1 MSNAPNSRDLLP
13 PDAVA
18 ALRWATVDSGVIRGS
33 ALHAEV
39 AQRMAARLPLFRD
52 PPQVWLDW
60 FPALGGGLAQPL
72 TQSLWPKAQCWIHEP
87 SDSRR
92 AKVLGRDQL
101 PWFKR
106 WFTPTPP
113 VWRPGQAAPVDL
125 LWSNL
130 GLHAQ
135 HHPAEWLTAWREAL
149 RVNGALVFSVL
160 GPDSFLELRDL
171 YDQLAWPA
179 PCQDWMDMHDWGD
192 SLLKQGWVDPVMD
205 MERLVFTYASAN
217 DLIRDLRLW
226 GRNLHPHRYP
236 ALRGRGW
243 HRALLEALEQ
253 RRLARPDQRLRLT
266 LEVIYGH
273 ALRGADRQSL
283 PATQSI
289 PLDEVVKSIRNRSGG
304 DVS

>member
-1 MSNAPNSRDLLP
+1 MNQAPNSRELLP
-13 PDAVA
+13 PDPVA
-18 ALRWATVDSGVIRGS
+18 AMRWISGVARVVQRS

-39 AQRMAARLPLFRD
+39 AQRMAARLPLFRE
-52 PPQVWLDW
+52 PPRVWLDW
-60 FPALGGGLAQPL
+60 FPSLGGGLAQPL
-72 TQSLWPKAQCWIHEP
+72 TQPIWPRAQFRIHEP
-87 SDSRR
+87 SGSRR
-92 AKVLGRDQL
+92 AVVMGRDQM

-106 WFTPTPP
+106 WMASSPP
-113 VWRPGQAAPVDL
+113 VWRPGLEAPVDL

-130 GLHAQ
+130 GLQSQ

-160 GPDSFLELRDL
+160 GPDSLMELREL
-171 YDQLAWPA
+171 YEQFGWPA

-217 DLIRDLRLW
+217 DLVRDLRVW
-226 GRNLHPHRYP
+226 GRNLHPNRFP

-243 HRALLEALEQ
+243 HRALLDALEE
-253 RRLARPDQRLRLT
+253 RRMAMPDQRLRLT

-273 ALRGADRQSL
+273 ALRGEDRLSL
-283 PATQSI
+283 PASQSI
-289 PLDEVVKSIRNRSGG
+289 PLSEVMKSIRNRGEK
-304 DVS
+304 DIP